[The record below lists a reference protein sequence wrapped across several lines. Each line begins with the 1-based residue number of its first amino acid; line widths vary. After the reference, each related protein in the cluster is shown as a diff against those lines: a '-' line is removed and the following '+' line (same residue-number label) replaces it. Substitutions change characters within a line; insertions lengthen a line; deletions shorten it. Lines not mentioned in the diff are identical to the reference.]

1 MAGIK
6 RKPAWQTHASGHTS
20 EPDPV
25 FPSLLF
31 QIDGHLLEK
40 TKILEKTENIYET
53 LRGPFIGL
61 KIRV

>member
-1 MAGIK
+1 
-6 RKPAWQTHASGHTS
+6 
-20 EPDPV
+20 
-25 FPSLLF
+25 LLF